1 MRVSEVHR
9 EIHAKLMQRKNPDTL
24 WGSPFDNAWIGFV
37 LCDHKSRDKIVL
49 REIVETLNRW
59 IHSIDSLREERN
71 IATAA
76 LYYAILS
83 VLGEEL
89 KGAYLKPMIRERV
102 LELDKKEKGKFSLF
116 NSPEMFYSTAT
127 GLVLSGV
134 LKSDDKLK
142 GVLSYYVMQ
151 EIDRNWLKKIFRFAL
166 YSAAAFELQVDLPA
180 KKKIVKFLSSIS
192 IDELHMDEV
201 VPLIWFLT
209 KYYEDVMK
217 VVSRRTTMRKL
228 IEEKKQQLWEQFENQ
243 RLYFSYETG
252 EIDEEAEI
260 GSGYSLST
268 FELGMIDDML
278 ACAEK
283 IFKVDPNEVFDLL
296 QLHPIIKRASE
307 RLFKDGH
314 YAQAIFEAY
323 KALNNYVKRK
333 SNRRDFD
340 GKDLMAKV
348 FGFNYDRATGQIKR
362 QPLLHLN
369 ELRSQSERDEQDG
382 FKLLFMGSMQGIRN
396 PKAHDLIEQR
406 DPFRTLEYLAFAS
419 LLAKRVKEAKRTR
432 TKG

>member
-1 MRVSEVHR
+1 
-9 EIHAKLMQRKNPDTL
+9 
-24 WGSPFDNAWIGFV
+24 
-37 LCDHKSRDKIVL
+37 
-49 REIVETLNRW
+49 
-59 IHSIDSLREERN
+59 
-71 IATAA
+71 
-76 LYYAILS
+76 
-83 VLGEEL
+83 
-89 KGAYLKPMIRERV
+89 
-102 LELDKKEKGKFSLF
+102 
-116 NSPEMFYSTAT
+116 MFYSTAT
-127 GLVLSGV
+127 GLVLSGSV
-134 LKSDDKLK
+134 KSDDELK
-142 GVLSYYVMQ
+142 EALCYYVTQ
-151 EIDRNWLKKIFRFAL
+151 EIDRNWSKKIFRFAL

-192 IDELHMDEV
+192 VDDLRIDEV

-252 EIDEEAEI
+252 EVDEEAEI

-268 FELGMIDDML
+268 FELGMVDDML

-283 IFKVDPNEVFDLL
+283 VFKVDPNEVFDLL
-296 QLHPIIKRASE
+296 QLHPIIKKASE

-323 KALNNYVKRK
+323 KALNNYVKRGSK
-333 SNRRDFD
+333 QKDLD
-340 GKDLMAKV
+340 GKNLMAKV
-348 FGFNYDRATGQIKR
+348 FGFNYDRTARQMKR
-362 QPLLHLN
+362 WPLLQLN
-369 ELRSQSERDEQDG
+369 ELRSRSDRDEQEG
-382 FKLLFMGSMQGIRN
+382 FMHLFMGSMQGIRN

>member
-1 MRVSEVHR
+1 MTVSEVHR
-9 EIHAKLMQRKNPDTL
+9 EIHAKLMQRKNPDIL

-37 LCDHKSRDKIVL
+37 LCDHKSKDKIVL
-49 REIVETLNRW
+49 REIAENLNRW

-71 IATAA
+71 IAAAA
-76 LYYAILS
+76 LYSAILS
-83 VLGEEL
+83 VLGDEL
-89 KGAYLKPMIRERV
+89 KGAHLKPMIRERV
-102 LELDKKEKGKFSLF
+102 LEIDKKEKGKFSLF

-127 GLVLSGV
+127 GLVLSGA
-134 LKSDDKLK
+134 LKSDEELR
-142 GVLSYYVMQ
+142 GVLSYYVTQ
-151 EIDRNWLKKIFRFAL
+151 EIDRNWSKKIFRFAL
-166 YSAAAFELQVDLPA
+166 YSAAGFELQVDLPA

-192 IDELHMDEV
+192 VDELRIDEV

-209 KYYEDVMK
+209 KYYDDVMK
-217 VVSRRTTMRKL
+217 IVSRRTTMRKL

-252 EIDEEAEI
+252 EVDEEAEI
-260 GSGYSLST
+260 GSSYSLST

-283 IFKVDPNEVFDLL
+283 VFKVDPNEVFDLL

-323 KALNNYVKRK
+323 KALNNYVKRRSK
-333 SNRRDFD
+333 QSDLD

-348 FGFNYDRATGQIKR
+348 FGFDYDRTTRQMKR
-362 QPLLHLN
+362 WPLLQLN
-369 ELRSQSERDEQDG
+369 ELRNRSDRDEQDG
-382 FKLLFMGSMQGIRN
+382 FKLLFMG
-396 PKAHDLIEQR
+396 
-406 DPFRTLEYLAFAS
+406 
-419 LLAKRVKEAKRTR
+419 
-432 TKG
+432 